1 MNADLEKDLAGTDLR
16 SFAASLQSAPQA
28 RVSDD
33 FSAEV
38 MSRVHSCARRW
49 FSPEVL
55 LPLAACLV
63 AVCAFAALVFRP
75 VPRFTTMQLVSCQ
88 RTDGSFSASSSAPYV
103 QAFAVTV
110 LAREPSANTAALD
123 AAVDALVRTQ
133 TADGGWAN
141 APLSARNTAAL
152 AAASAAGVARARSA
166 YRKALRYLRINGIDE
181 MSAHDLAQEA
191 KLAAARLGTSN
202 DAGLACSASLC
213 AARL

>member
-1 MNADLEKDLAGTDLR
+1 MNADLERDFAGTDLL
-16 SFAASLQSAPQA
+16 SFAAALRSAPQA
-28 RVSDD
+28 RVADG

-38 MSRVHSCARRW
+38 MSRVHPRARRW

-110 LAREPSANTAALD
+110 LARESSANSAALN

-166 YRKALRYLRINGIDE
+166 YRKALRYLRINGIGE
-181 MSAHDLAQEA
+181 MSARDLAQEA

-202 DAGLACSASLC
+202 DAGLAGSASLC

>member
-1 MNADLEKDLAGTDLR
+1 MNADLEKDLAGTDLL

-28 RVSDD
+28 QVSDD

-110 LAREPSANTAALD
+110 LVSKLTAGAQPAG
-123 AAVDALVRTQ
+123 AAKFL
-133 TADGGWAN
+133 
-141 APLSARNTAAL
+141 
-152 AAASAAGVARARSA
+152 
-166 YRKALRYLRINGIDE
+166 
-181 MSAHDLAQEA
+181 
-191 KLAAARLGTSN
+191 ARLHTPEPLERQRPG
-202 DAGLACSASLC
+202 
-213 AARL
+213 AAPGSR